1 MSKNNVGSVS
11 RLSVRIHLVLG
22 CTGICGNQLKTF
34 LKNNEIGV
42 QWHRSY
48 ELIMALTSANQCSSM
63 ITMTIIDDN
72 VVRMRPSDL
81 IGKDNGGTKGV
92 RLGQIVFGEPVSDQ

>member
-1 MSKNNVGSVS
+1 MGTSHKNSF
-11 RLSVRIHLVLG
+11 I
-22 CTGICGNQLKTF
+22 
-34 LKNNEIGV
+34 KNLIGV